1 MLVGSISDYMAQQ
14 FAGNP
19 PLILPWSGAS
29 IISGD
34 KSDSEGE
41 DDGDGDMGPVSGPR
55 TKTNVWL
62 ASQHCMF

>member
-1 MLVGSISDYMAQQ
+1 MLVGSIPNYMAQQ

-19 PLILPWSGAS
+19 PPILPWNGAS

-41 DDGDGDMGPVSGPR
+41 DDSNGDMGPVSGPR
-55 TKTNVWL
+55 MKTNVWL
-62 ASQHCMF
+62 AS